1 MNRQEEEAIMV
12 RVEELIDKK
21 VAEALEKL
29 KADIPKTPIEIK
41 TPTLPAKKD
50 TKK

>member
-29 KADIPKTPIEIK
+29 KADIPKAQP
-41 TPTLPAKKD
+41 PAKKD